1 MIDYMIHLFD
11 RFVPHLLNHNIVTRN
26 GKIVWKHG
34 QTGPS
39 TYVENH
45 F

>member
-11 RFVPHLLNHNIVTRN
+11 RFVPHLLNHNIVTRK